1 MHPFLLLRLPF
12 ASSGS
17 SLSLLPPRWDP
28 EVLAM
33 LNKLIELKESHQ
45 SGNGWKSSV
54 WTLVISAVQA
64 ANPTAESKKDQKKVK
79 SKLDY
84 LKATFEDYL
93 FVKKLSGTGWDD
105 EEKHATGTT
114 DYIDGFAATHGQ
126 KYERCFETPCPYTL
140 LDTLYDGMKNRATGD
155 NAIIFGRRKSSRKK
169 TPTEQENGG
178 DTSGSTASN
187 TTPSNDAGG
196 RVPMT
201 ELNIGVNDDREA
213 YDDELSRKPSQRTR
227 SRTRAI
233 SEHEDEGDS
242 DAPKA
247 RKRHKSD
254 SSAGPTSTP
263 KRNAARII
271 ALHPDCTLEAVLSL
285 SHRITLYLAFPGFN
299 VVPQNFRRA
308 AFQNYCSSHPKSIND
323 ARQVFFGGNR
333 RAQLPYINMGLHT
346 DLHYTVATLPQNRC
360 IDVLDD
366 GAVQRERPQ
375 QVRTSIERRGKD
387 LVYRALG

>member
-1 MHPFLLLRLPF
+1 M
-12 ASSGS
+12 AKAV
-17 SLSLLPPRWDP
+17 WIDP

-64 ANPTAESKKDQKKVK
+64 ANLTAESKKDQKKVK

-155 NAIIFGRRKSSRKK
+155 NAIIFGRRKPSRKK

-187 TTPSNDAGG
+187 TTPSNDA
-196 RVPMT
+196 
-201 ELNIGVNDDREA
+201 VNDDREGTSGSNGGAGA
-213 YDDELSRKPSQRTR
+213 YDDELSRSPQKPSQRTR
-227 SRTRAI
+227 SHTYAI
-233 SEHEDEGDS
+233 SEHEDEDDS
-242 DAPKA
+242 DAPMA

-254 SSAGPTSTP
+254 SSAGPTSTA

-271 ALHPDCTLEAVLSL
+271 ALHPDCTLKLYCPC
-285 SHRITLYLAFPGFN
+285 RI
-299 VVPQNFRRA
+299 V
-308 AFQNYCSSHPKSIND
+308 S
-323 ARQVFFGGNR
+323 
-333 RAQLPYINMGLHT
+333 
-346 DLHYTVATLPQNRC
+346 RC
-360 IDVLDD
+360 ICLSSYYIHHSYIV
-366 GAVQRERPQ
+366 
-375 QVRTSIERRGKD
+375 S
-387 LVYRALG
+387 